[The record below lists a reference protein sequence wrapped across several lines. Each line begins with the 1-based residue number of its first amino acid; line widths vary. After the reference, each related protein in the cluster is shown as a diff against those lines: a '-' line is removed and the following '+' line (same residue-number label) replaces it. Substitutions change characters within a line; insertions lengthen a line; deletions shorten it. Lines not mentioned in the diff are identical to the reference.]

1 MRLSLGIDLSSGE
14 EGTQKVR
21 IDMKKI
27 LGIVIARLPSH
38 PSSSFSISIRSG
50 LF

>member
-1 MRLSLGIDLSSGE
+1 MLRLGIDLASGE
-14 EGTQKVR
+14 EETQKVR

-38 PSSSFSISIRSG
+38 PSSSFSISIRSV